1 MSKFGYYFIW
11 ISVRD
16 IEYIVFSSSII
27 PDNDSSIQMEKLKA
41 ICIKLKALS
50 VEASYEKVVKIY
62 H

>member
-27 PDNDSSIQMEKLKA
+27 PDNDSSIQMEK
-41 ICIKLKALS
+41 I
-50 VEASYEKVVKIY
+50 ESYM
-62 H
+62 HQA